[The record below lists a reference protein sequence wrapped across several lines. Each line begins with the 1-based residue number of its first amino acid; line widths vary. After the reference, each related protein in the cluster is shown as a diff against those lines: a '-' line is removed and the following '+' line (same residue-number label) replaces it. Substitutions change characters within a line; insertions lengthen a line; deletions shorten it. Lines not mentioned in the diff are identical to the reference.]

1 MIDFEC
7 CYHAELKL
15 KERRISKIE
24 LEEVLTNPEN
34 LFLDV
39 ETGNLIAV
47 GMRKS
52 VKDHKLIIAYSS
64 GEKIKVVTVIDTSK
78 MEIIKNREEKGR
90 WIKIK

>member
-1 MIDFEC
+1 MIGFEF

-15 KERRISKIE
+15 KERRISKT
-24 LEEVLTNPEN
+24 EVGEILTNPEN
-34 LFLDV
+34 VFLDV
-39 ETGNLIAV
+39 DTGNLVAV

-52 VKDHKLIIAYSS
+52 IKDHKLIIAYSS
-64 GEKIKVVTVIDTSK
+64 GERIKVVTVIDTSK

>member
-15 KERRISKIE
+15 KERRISKTE

-47 GMRKS
+47 GIRKS
-52 VKDHKLIIAYSS
+52 IKDHKLIIAYSS
-64 GEKIKVVTVIDTSK
+64 GEKIKLDRLRRFQPS
-78 MEIIKNREEKGR
+78 NFRENGSALCPA
-90 WIKIK
+90 KIP

>member
-15 KERRISKIE
+15 KQRRISKT
-24 LEEVLTNPEN
+24 EVGEILTNPEN
-34 LFLDV
+34 VFLDV
-39 ETGNLIAV
+39 DTGNLIAV

-52 VKDHKLIIAYSS
+52 IKDHRLIIAYSS
-64 GEKIKVVTVIDTSK
+64 GERIKLVTVIDTSK
-78 MEIIKNREEKGR
+78 MEIIRNREEKGR